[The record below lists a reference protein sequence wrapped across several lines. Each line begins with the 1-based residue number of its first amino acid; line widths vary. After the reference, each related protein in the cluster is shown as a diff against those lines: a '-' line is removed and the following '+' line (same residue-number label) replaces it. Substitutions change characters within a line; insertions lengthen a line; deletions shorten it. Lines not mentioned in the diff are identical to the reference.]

1 MPELTIRNF
10 SCIQSASFAIKRLNV
25 IIGPQGSGKSVTT
38 KLVYFFADLFQG
50 SLRHAEDGLSLS
62 DYKKALQKSFSIWFP
77 VSAWGNER
85 FNITYLDSQ
94 LNVRVM
100 RRVSK
105 GNLSDDV
112 TITLS
117 KAFEDSY
124 NFVLN
129 LFLEARTASLGSVD
143 RQLARDTLE
152 FSWRTR
158 DSARKHFRKSL
169 GADIIQ
175 SQTFIPAGR
184 AFFTSIGRLVAG
196 IEHAGSLDPATLK
209 FARIFASWR
218 DQISAIRPQVA
229 DNGDYEN
236 LRIRVMTDL
245 FGGIVQ
251 SKRDSE
257 YIEMR
262 DGRKVP
268 FSSLSS
274 GQQELLPI
282 WYFLDNTMF
291 WDAFFRSRS
300 RRNDDGPDAELIYI
314 EEPEAH
320 LFPSSQSLLLDIL
333 VEIVLSGSKYRRLII
348 TTHSPYIMSEL
359 NVLLKAGQLSRRK
372 RRVAELGKIVDRSRW
387 LNINDVAAVSIE
399 GGVLCS
405 IIDPDSELVDARF
418 LDSISDVTSK
428 RFDSLLD
435 LEDQI

>member
-10 SCIQSASFAIKRLNV
+10 SCIQSASFIIKRLNV

-62 DYKKALQKSFSIWFP
+62 DYRKALQKSFAIWFP

-85 FNITYLDSQ
+85 FDITYVDSQ

-105 GNLSDDV
+105 GNMSDDV

-152 FSWRTR
+152 FGWRTR
-158 DSARKHFRKSL
+158 VSASKHFRKSL

-175 SQTFIPAGR
+175 SQIFIPAGR

-218 DQISAIRPQVA
+218 DQVSANQPQVS

-291 WDAFFRSRS
+291 LDAFFRSS
-300 RRNDDGPDAELIYI
+300 RRNDEGPDAELIYI

-333 VEIVLSGSKYRRLII
+333 VEIVLSGSRYRRLII

-372 RRVAELGKIVDRSRW
+372 RKVSELGKIVERSRW
-387 LNINDVAAVSIE
+387 LNINDVTAVSIKD
-399 GGVLCS
+399 GVLCS

>member
-1 MPELTIRNF
+1 
-10 SCIQSASFAIKRLNV
+10 
-25 IIGPQGSGKSVTT
+25 
-38 KLVYFFADLFQG
+38 
-50 SLRHAEDGLSLS
+50 
-62 DYKKALQKSFSIWFP
+62 
-77 VSAWGNER
+77 
-85 FNITYLDSQ
+85 
-94 LNVRVM
+94 
-100 RRVSK
+100 
-105 GNLSDDV
+105 
-112 TITLS
+112 
-117 KAFEDSY
+117 
-124 NFVLN
+124 
-129 LFLEARTASLGSVD
+129 
-143 RQLARDTLE
+143 
-152 FSWRTR
+152 
-158 DSARKHFRKSL
+158 
-169 GADIIQ
+169 
-175 SQTFIPAGR
+175 
-184 AFFTSIGRLVAG
+184 
-196 IEHAGSLDPATLK
+196 
-209 FARIFASWR
+209 
-218 DQISAIRPQVA
+218 
-229 DNGDYEN
+229 
-236 LRIRVMTDL
+236 MTDL

-257 YIEMR
+257 YIEMQ

-282 WYFLDNTMF
+282 WYFLDSTMF
-291 WDAFFRSRS
+291 LDAFFRSRS
-300 RRNDDGPDAELIYI
+300 RKNDEGPDAELIYI

-399 GGVLCS
+399 DGVLRS
-405 IIDPDSELVDARF
+405 IIDPGSELIDARF